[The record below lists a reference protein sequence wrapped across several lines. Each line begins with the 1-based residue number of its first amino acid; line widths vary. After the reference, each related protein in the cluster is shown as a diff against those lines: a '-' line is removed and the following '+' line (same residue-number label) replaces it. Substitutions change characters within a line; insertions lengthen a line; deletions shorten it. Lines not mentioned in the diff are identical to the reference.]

1 MHATVERPFF
11 VRVWLGAIAASVVT
25 FVAMLIVYHARA
37 TPYDNYVILAN
48 AFLHGHVWV
57 DTPGPWIDALTYQG
71 RQYIIE
77 GPLPAVLLVPA
88 VAIWGLGTNQT
99 LLSYILTAL
108 AIGAGWGLAARLGVP
123 WRSRLLLVLF
133 LLLGTDLFFCGIFG
147 DVWYIAHVSA
157 VCFTL
162 FALLELTGRKR
173 AWIVLVFAVCAAL
186 SRFSLVLAIPVYI
199 FVLMYGATPEERRG
213 RAVSIFSIGVIA
225 AALWLRY
232 NHERWGVWYDIGYT
246 AWYHQDPAGQA
257 SGSPFSLD
265 YLPMQLYAFFVYPPV
280 LFRGWPY
287 VGVTQWATALPFTS
301 PALILAFFARR
312 PPRLGPRV
320 VGSRRARR
328 GAELP
333 LLRRRIH
340 TIWNAACTRLRALLV
355 CADVSGFAARR
366 ALVGRRAVSV
376 LGACR
381 RLGILV
387 LDNVRPSRLNDLLDR
402 HGQLLATL
410 VALLLAFAAAHGR
423 STRVR

>member
-11 VRVWLGAIAASVVT
+11 VRVWLGAIAATIVT

-37 TPYDNYVILAN
+37 TPYNNYVILAN
-48 AFLHGHVWV
+48 AILHGHVWV
-57 DTPGPWIDALTYQG
+57 VTPGPWIDALVYQG

-77 GPLPAVLLVPA
+77 GPLPAILLVPA
-88 VAIWGLGTNQT
+88 VAIWGLGANQS

-162 FALLELTGRKR
+162 FALLELTGKKR
-173 AWIVLVFAVCAAL
+173 AWIVLVFAVCAAF

-213 RAVSIFSIGVIA
+213 RMMSILSIGVIA

-232 NHERWGVWYDIGYT
+232 NQERWGVWYDIGYA
-246 AWYHQDPAGQA
+246 AWYHQDPVGQPF
-257 SGSPFSLD
+257 GSPFSIN
-265 YLPMQLYAFFVYPPV
+265 YLPMQLYAFFLYPPMF
-280 LFRGWPY
+280 FRGWPY
-287 VGVTQWATALPFTS
+287 VGVTQWATGLPFTS

-312 PPRLGPRV
+312 PGVLVLAFWAAVVLVAAPNFLYYV
-320 VGSRRARR
+320 VGFTQYGMRHALDFEPFLFALMCLGSQRGVRWWGAILCLYSALAGVWGLWFWITFVRR
-328 GAELP
+328 
-333 LLRRRIH
+333 
-340 TIWNAACTRLRALLV
+340 V
-355 CADVSGFAARR
+355 
-366 ALVGRRAVSV
+366 
-376 LGACR
+376 
-381 RLGILV
+381 
-387 LDNVRPSRLNDLLDR
+387 
-402 HGQLLATL
+402 
-410 VALLLAFAAAHGR
+410 
-423 STRVR
+423 